1 MTAISS
7 IILGLISGFV
17 GWILTEF
24 VAKPIRRGLDLAAEA
39 QASMIEYANVR
50 ARYDSDGD
58 LTDLPDEDE
67 KRLQEAE
74 ARYRRLSAQLYA
86 FARTD
91 RVAYRIVRPI
101 FDAEWAATSLMGLSN
116 NIGQYGG
123 GRHAAIEEAEK
134 ALKVK
139 QIINQ

>member
-1 MTAISS
+1 MSAISS
-7 IILGLISGFV
+7 IVLGLISGFV
-17 GWILTEF
+17 GWILSEF
-24 VAKPIRRGLDLAAEA
+24 IAKPIRRGLDLAAEA

-50 ARYDSDGD
+50 ARCDSDGD
-58 LTDLPDEDE
+58 LTNLTDDDE

-91 RVAYRIVRPI
+91 GVAYRIVRPI
-101 FDAEWAATSLMGLSN
+101 FDAEWAATALMGLSN

-123 GRHAAIEEAEK
+123 GRHAATEAAQK
-134 ALKVK
+134 ALKVEL
-139 QIINQ
+139 I